1 MTQLTKDPL
10 IIEYAEIIRSA
21 LAAGTIQ
28 PYMVD
33 QMMITA
39 YRSYIEETGKQPNTI
54 GEPIQAIKL
63 LLGM

>member
-1 MTQLTKDPL
+1 MTKLTKDPW
-10 IIEYAEIIRSA
+10 IIENAEIIRSA
-21 LAAGTIQ
+21 IAAGVIQ
-28 PYMVD
+28 SYMVD

-39 YRSYIEETGKQPNTI
+39 YHSYVEDTGKKPKTI